1 MSQQAPSAWSPSGFY
16 GAPVTKAACL
26 CVVAA
31 HVAAARLFPDAL
43 ALATRP
49 LLSPHNLAHA
59 PWRVPLGACTFATLG
74 EVLWALPVLYTF
86 RELERRMG
94 SRKFSAFA
102 LLSTATVLAT
112 QIGLMHV
119 FTGHE
124 LASGPYGLIFG
135 LFACYFATIP
145 KLSPQSLS
153 LFGVHFSDK
162 SFTYVMGVQL
172 AMSGWS
178 RGKLFGSLASAS
190 AGLAFGLLY
199 MAEIL
204 PLHQLRLP
212 ASLGSLFGKAVMP
225 WFGSSSPW
233 ESRIRLERARQER
246 QRQAQQRQNQRNMT
260 PAQLQQYQQQV
271 QRQQQQMQQQ
281 QQQQQQ
287 MHAAQQAS
295 MQGQMPVVEPTPE
308 NIAQIVAMGFTEE
321 RAAEALRSTQ
331 NNVEAAVGRLLG

>member
-1 MSQQAPSAWSPSGFY
+1 MSQRAPSAWSPSGFY
-16 GAPVTKAACL
+16 GAPITKAACL
-26 CVVAA
+26 AIVAA
-31 HVAAARLFPDAL
+31 HVAASRLFPATL
-43 ALATRP
+43 ALSTHP

-59 PWRVPLGACTFATLG
+59 PWRVLLGTCTFATLG

-94 SRKFSAFA
+94 SRKFAAFA
-102 LLSTATVLAT
+102 LLSTVTVLVT
-112 QIGLMHV
+112 QIGLMYV
-119 FTGHE
+119 FTGSARE

-135 LFACYFATIP
+135 LFAFYFATIP

-153 LFGVHFSDK
+153 LFGVDFSDK
-162 SFTYVMGVQL
+162 SFTYMMGIQL
-172 AMSGWS
+172 AMNGWN

-204 PLHQLRLP
+204 PLHTLRLP
-212 ASLGSLFGKAVMP
+212 ASLGSLFGKAVLP

-233 ESRIRLERARQER
+233 ESRIRLEQARQER

-260 PAQLQQYQQQV
+260 PEQLQQYRQQV
-271 QRQQQQMQQQ
+271 EQQQQQMQ
-281 QQQQQQ
+281 
-287 MHAAQQAS
+287 AARQAS
-295 MQGQMPVVEPTPE
+295 MQSSMPMVEPTQE
-308 NIAQIVAMGFTEE
+308 NVAQIVAMGFSEE
-321 RAAEALRSTQ
+321 RATEALRSTQ